1 MERGNTMEKE
11 FIAVI
16 TAADYCDREIRRLKR
31 ELKRA
36 DEDNTFL
43 LVVNILLSITVP
55 VAVILLSSMH

>member
-55 VAVILLSSMH
+55 IAVILLGLMH